1 MFCQSVVAFVLF
13 FWGYNT
19 AQCLSAL
26 LMLGETAL
34 SAVKILDCSEKMFIC
49 LSQEIL
55 SLEKKAE
62 GKLLRGSG
70 APWCSVTLGGF
81 ICAS

>member
-13 FWGYNT
+13 FWGYST

-55 SLEKKAE
+55 
-62 GKLLRGSG
+62 
-70 APWCSVTLGGF
+70 
-81 ICAS
+81 

>member
-55 SLEKKAE
+55 SLEKKS
-62 GKLLRGSG
+62 RGEDAAWKWGTVVFSHIRG
-70 APWCSVTLGGF
+70 LYLC
-81 ICAS
+81 